1 MQIKSLTELLN
12 ILFLVFSIGGE
23 MKKISFGQRLK
34 SFRKALGINITQMSD
49 TLGMVK
55 SNISRYERDLN
66 KPTVQF
72 LELLLKHYR
81 INLNWLFGEETEMFL
96 VDKQEI
102 KLSEMSHNEV
112 KKLNIPKEKVYDFP
126 QVQYTSFGVPV
137 FNGELEDNAEHLL
150 PVYGEISAGEPLEIK
165 DQEPYNFVPFPINK
179 PNMNMDDYLVFKVNG
194 LSMYP
199 EIMHQDIV
207 FIKKNNNWFELNGK
221 IVAVNI
227 QGEMTLKRLMF
238 TEETRE
244 IIFKSL
250 NRSFAD
256 IKVDFQQ
263 MDSTYLVGELIAIR
277 RIPAK

>member
-1 MQIKSLTELLN
+1 
-12 ILFLVFSIGGE
+12 
-23 MKKISFGQRLK
+23 MKKKSFGKRLMD
-34 SFRKALGINITQMSD
+34 FRKALGINITQMSE

-66 KPTVQF
+66 KPTVHF

-81 INLNWLFGEETEMFL
+81 VNLNWLFGEEVEMFL
-96 VDKQEI
+96 SDKKEI
-102 KLSEMSHNEV
+102 KLTEV
-112 KKLNIPKEKVYDFP
+112 TGKEINSLNVSKDKVLDFP
-126 QVQYTSFGVPV
+126 QIHYTSFGVPV
-137 FNGELEDNAEHLL
+137 FSGEFEGDAEHLL
-150 PVYGEISAGEPLEIK
+150 PVAGEISAGEPLEISQ
-165 DQEPYNFVPFPINK
+165 QEPYNFVPFPINK

-199 EIMHQDIV
+199 EINHQDIV

-227 QGEMTLKRLMF
+227 QGDMTLKRLMLNN
-238 TEETRE
+238 ETRE

-250 NRSFAD
+250 NRNFED

-277 RIPAK
+277 RLPVK